1 MKDILWVL
9 SMFLFLSCSSNSTT
23 DLESEKNTE
32 LDNLEVEGGI
42 ETSSALANKPNTLSE
57 EEKAEGWE
65 LLFDGR
71 SFDKWTKVGSDEF
84 PENGWVIENDAMVLG
99 EGGNILTREQYSDFD
114 LKFEFNLTPEANSG
128 IKYFVAK
135 LENKE
140 SGAVVT
146 NGPEYQIIDDYSN
159 PDVKEDPDETVKTAA
174 LYLFY
179 VPENKKLLPPGEW
192 NTGRIVAKD
201 KHVEHWL
208 NGVKVLSY
216 ERGSED
222 YRKRR
227 EETKFKNYKEYGEV
241 PSGHIYLTD
250 HGDKV
255 YFRNLKIKRL

>member
-1 MKDILWVL
+1 
-9 SMFLFLSCSSNSTT
+9 MFLFFSCSSNSTT
-23 DLESEKNTE
+23 DVESKKKDGLEAEAS
-32 LDNLEVEGGI
+32 I
-42 ETSSALANKPNTLSE
+42 ETSSEFSNEPNTLSDG
-57 EEKAEGWE
+57 EKAEGWE
-65 LLFDGR
+65 LLFDGKN
-71 SFDKWTKVGSDEF
+71 FDKWTKVDSDQF
-84 PENGWVIENDAMVLG
+84 PENGWVVENDALVLA
-99 EGGNILTREQYSDFD
+99 EGGNILTREKFSDFD
-114 LKFEFNLTPEANSG
+114 LKFEFNLTPGANSG

-135 LENKE
+135 LKNREN
-140 SGAVVT
+140 GAEVT
-146 NGPEYQIIDDYSN
+146 NGPEYQIIDDFSN
-159 PDVKEDPDETVKTAA
+159 KDVKDDPDETVKTAA

-208 NGVKVLSY
+208 NGVQVLSY

-227 EETKFKNYKEYGEV
+227 EETKFKNYEEYGEV